1 MERGGWRGEWREGGD
16 VSNSGELVGLDSSSL
31 GERGGALWLKRHNRA
46 TTSQSTS
53 VRGYDSRL
61 SFIGDYVTEFVNN

>member
-31 GERGGALWLKRHNRA
+31 ARQAAEREEALY
-46 TTSQSTS
+46 
-53 VRGYDSRL
+53 G
-61 SFIGDYVTEFVNN
+61 